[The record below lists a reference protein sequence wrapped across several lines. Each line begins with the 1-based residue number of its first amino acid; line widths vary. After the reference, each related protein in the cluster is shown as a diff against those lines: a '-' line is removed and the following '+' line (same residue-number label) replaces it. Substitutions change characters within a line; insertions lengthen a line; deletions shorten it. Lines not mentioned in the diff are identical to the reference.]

1 MCLQMRRIDHQ
12 GVSPAALVG
21 QLQKHPGEDAFLAP
35 SLPSAIKGL
44 VRPILHGRI
53 APTQAIAIDED
64 YTTQNPL
71 IVHTGLAMG
80 LREKGFQL
88 GHLRVA
94 QPVKVA
100 HVIAPFS
107 EP

>member
-1 MCLQMRRIDHQ
+1 
-12 GVSPAALVG
+12 
-21 QLQKHPGEDAFLAP
+21 
-35 SLPSAIKGL
+35 
-44 VRPILHGRI
+44 
-53 APTQAIAIDED
+53 
-64 YTTQNPL
+64 
-71 IVHTGLAMG
+71 MG